1 MINYFTTGAGGR
13 LRLLRAAALVAESD
27 AVGLKLAFGIVVIDA
42 GFVHVGPRE
51 SRGYGCRFIPD
62 SDVTGVL
69 VAAPDAATGRLHQ
82 HFRLLVVVVVVVLL
96 CFCVYVFV
104 CVCVN
109 VCKIVFHGSI
119 RNKSA
124 PQSIR

>member
-96 CFCVYVFV
+96 CCCVFV
-104 CVCVN
+104 CMCLCVCVSMF
-109 VCKIVFHGSI
+109 VK
-119 RNKSA
+119 
-124 PQSIR
+124 